1 MITRI
6 TILDRMRI
14 RKELIELETLVG
26 SSERN
31 EAAVERRL
39 EQARAALQGLMDRH
53 PDEPELADFLAA
65 INELSKQPT
74 ETLE

>member
-1 MITRI
+1 MTRI

-26 SSERN
+26 SSERD

-39 EQARAALQGLMDRH
+39 EQARSALQGLMDRH
-53 PDEPELADFLAA
+53 PDEPELAGFLAA
-65 INELSKQPT
+65 INKLSIQPT
-74 ETLE
+74 GTFE